1 MRSIVLILAYWLL
14 VSGCYTK
21 KQALR
26 KFCDVSA
33 DTIAMVRTDTFYKDR
48 IVEREITPSGEVNA
62 ELPCDTVY
70 KEIAGKQGPIR
81 YRLVVK
87 DGQAKLQFA
96 WDSLLNEYMVLQQ
109 AVKSMQSDKKVITP
123 EPKIIEVL
131 PWWLKWLLWVISP
144 LAIVG
149 AIRVILFFSKRFSF

>member
-1 MRSIVLILAYWLL
+1 MTRILLLILSFWLL
-14 VSGCYTK
+14 TSCYTK

-33 DTIAMVRTDTFYKDR
+33 DTVAMVRTDTFFKDR

-81 YRLVVK
+81 YRFIVK
-87 DGQAKLQFA
+87 DGKANVQLA
-96 WDSLLNEYMVLQQ
+96 WDSLLNEYIALQQ
-109 AVKSMQSDKKVITP
+109 ILKSMQSDTKVITP
-123 EPKIIEVL
+123 DPEIIEVL

-149 AIRVILFFSKRFSF
+149 LVSVVRFFRR